1 LVVQGL
7 IDYLFNEAKNTILVG
22 GIGYRSGQGIGD
34 AIQLMAG
41 TYFKDIKVMLGYDIN
56 ISSLTLASGTVGGFE
71 IAAQYIGKVY
81 KRPKP
86 DPVIFCP
93 RF

>member
-1 LVVQGL
+1 MV
-7 IDYLFNEAKNTILVG
+7 
-22 GIGYRSGQGIGD
+22 
-34 AIQLMAG
+34 G
-41 TYFKDIKVMLGYDIN
+41 TYIKDIKVMLGYDIN
-56 ISSLTLASGTVGGFE
+56 ISSLSSASGTVGAFE
-71 IAAQYIGKVY
+71 LAAQYIGKIY